1 MCLKS
6 DIIHLCHFN
15 IQSNLLFLQFYFR
28 KMFSG
33 NDDIFS
39 MFSGGGGGGGH
50 PFESLFGGQMMGG
63 RSRRRKGKTFM
74 VPHEVR
80 ELSFPA

>member
-1 MCLKS
+1 
-6 DIIHLCHFN
+6 
-15 IQSNLLFLQFYFR
+15 
-28 KMFSG
+28 MFGG

-39 MFSGGGGGGGH
+39 MLSGAGGGGH
-50 PFESLFGGQMMGG
+50 PFESLFGGQMMGGG

-80 ELSFPA
+80 KLWVAARIIYLAPKMHIYRLTNSVW

>member
-1 MCLKS
+1 
-6 DIIHLCHFN
+6 
-15 IQSNLLFLQFYFR
+15 
-28 KMFSG
+28 MFSG

-39 MFSGGGGGGGH
+39 MLSGAGGGGH

-80 ELSFPA
+80 TL